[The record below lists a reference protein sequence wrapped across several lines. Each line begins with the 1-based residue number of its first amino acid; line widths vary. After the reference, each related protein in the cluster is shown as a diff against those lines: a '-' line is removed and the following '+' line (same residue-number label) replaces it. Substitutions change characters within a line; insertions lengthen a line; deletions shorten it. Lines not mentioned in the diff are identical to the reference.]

1 MKIIVKQTV
10 MKEFIDTY
18 EIELT
23 PEDVEHLRESYDS
36 LDDISADVWTDLDYE
51 LTTPVK
57 TERGDGWEETDY
69 ECRWKRG
76 SLKELKTL
84 WNKVEVAA
92 E

>member
-23 PEDVEHLRESYDS
+23 PEDVEYLRETNDS

-51 LTTPVK
+51 LGEPVK
-57 TERGDGWEETDY
+57 TERGDGWEEVDY
-69 ECRWKRG
+69 ECHWKRG
-76 SLKELKTL
+76 SLTELKTL
-84 WNKVEVAA
+84 WNKLEAA

>member
-10 MKEFIDTY
+10 MKEFIETY

-23 PEDVEHLRESYDS
+23 SEDVEQLREQYDS
-36 LDDISADVWTDLDYE
+36 LDDISADVWTELDYE
-51 LTTPVK
+51 LTNPVK
-57 TERGDGWEETDY
+57 TEQGDGWEETDY

-76 SLKELKTL
+76 SLTELKTL
-84 WNKVEVAA
+84 WNKVKVA

>member
-23 PEDVEHLRESYDS
+23 PEDVEHLRKQYDS

-51 LTTPVK
+51 LTNLIS
-57 TERGDGWEETDY
+57 TEEGDGWEETGY
-69 ECRWKRG
+69 ECEWDDEG
-76 SLKELKTL
+76 FSELETL
-84 WNKVEVAA
+84 WNKVEVI

>member
-36 LDDISADVWTDLDYE
+36 LDDISADVWTELDYE
-51 LTTPVK
+51 LTNLIS
-57 TERGDGWEETDY
+57 TEEGDGWEETGY
-69 ECRWKRG
+69 ECEWDDEG
-76 SLKELKTL
+76 FSELETL
-84 WNKVEVAA
+84 WNKVEVT